1 MDIWFVDDL
10 PENHATWLNS
20 FPADVFQQHS
30 LRCFDTVEA
39 LFAAV
44 EGERSPDILFVDY
57 FIGPRIG
64 SEVISWF
71 LDRPERPLLI
81 AHSSQASANRTMLKE
96 GADLSLEKMPGA
108 VSTASIRRQ
117 IQSEADLTRILAYRG
132 L

>member
-1 MDIWFVDDL
+1 MHIWFVDDL

-20 FPADVFQQHS
+20 FPPDVFQQHS
-30 LRCFDTVEA
+30 LRCFETVEA
-39 LFAAV
+39 LFETV
-44 EGERSPDILFVDY
+44 MGERSPDILFVDY

-71 LDRPERPLLI
+71 LERPERPLLI
-81 AHSSQASANRTMLKE
+81 AHSSQPSANRTMIQE
-96 GADLSLEKMPGA
+96 GADLSLEKVPGA

-117 IQSEADLTRILAYRG
+117 IQSEADLNKLFAYRE